1 MTATFPVIDISGF
14 AQGMSLC
21 GPELQRRFRLPSK
34 KAVFCHSRHD
44 VSPQTIATQRELAWR
59 LFDLP
64 LEI

>member
-34 KAVFCHSRHD
+34 KSVFLSFKARRESANHR
-44 VSPQTIATQRELAWR
+44 SPERAGVA
-59 LFDLP
+59 P
-64 LEI
+64 V